1 MVRPFTF
8 IKKFPATFTEFC
20 KFAKLLS
27 INTRRHPVFSSR
39 NTIAR
44 NGEFYILKK
53 EITRTKFEQNSR
65 NLLAILQNQR
75 NFLLSK
81 IHFLFNRSVN
91 FLSIE
96 INFALVRFTNPP
108 FVELIFFERNKFTNL
123 FGIYQ
128 LYWLE
133 RFLHERTTFDR
144 EEKHVTPGS
153 FRRRLNLRF
162 FQKNGKLHGH
172 SFPRENI

>member
-65 NLLAILQNQR
+65 NLLAILRNQR

-96 INFALVRFTNPP
+96 INFALVRFTNPS
-108 FVELIFFERNKFTNL
+108 VCRINLLRKKQIYESLRNLSTLLARK
-123 FGIYQ
+123 I
-128 LYWLE
+128 
-133 RFLHERTTFDR
+133 
-144 EEKHVTPGS
+144 P
-153 FRRRLNLRF
+153 
-162 FQKNGKLHGH
+162 
-172 SFPRENI
+172 P

>member
-96 INFALVRFTNPP
+96 INFALVRFTNPS
-108 FVELIFFERNKFTNL
+108 VCRINLLRKKQIYESLRNLSTLLARK
-123 FGIYQ
+123 I
-128 LYWLE
+128 
-133 RFLHERTTFDR
+133 
-144 EEKHVTPGS
+144 P
-153 FRRRLNLRF
+153 
-162 FQKNGKLHGH
+162 
-172 SFPRENI
+172 P